1 MLFSKK
7 EIVFYILVF
16 LLFYVLAKSSFYF
29 SNWVKINN
37 DLSILIMGILF
48 TIIIFLLKNFDS
60 RDNFYFELTPEKH
73 CEGGDY
79 MHSSSS
85 PDKKKFCA
93 QFTKEEKNY
102 FTCPNGFDG
111 RPVHWERTSMSN
123 DQWRN
128 EMCNDNFNDYKEDP
142 RVL

>member
-60 RDNFYFELTPEKH
+60 RDNFYFFI
-73 CEGGDY
+73 GD
-79 MHSSSS
+79 
-85 PDKKKFCA
+85 
-93 QFTKEEKNY
+93 
-102 FTCPNGFDG
+102 
-111 RPVHWERTSMSN
+111 
-123 DQWRN
+123 
-128 EMCNDNFNDYKEDP
+128 
-142 RVL
+142 